1 MRLRRRKKRPKKQEK
16 RLRRINAVVLNRP
29 KLQTAPS
36 AASTRAPETFLW
48 VIGLAGSDSAVPVIA
63 GGFL

>member
-1 MRLRRRKKRPKKQEK
+1 MRLRRRKKTLKKREK
-16 RLRRINAVVLNRP
+16 RLRRINAVVLDRP
-29 KLQTAPS
+29 KLQMAPS
-36 AASTRAPETFLW
+36 AASTRAPETFSQ